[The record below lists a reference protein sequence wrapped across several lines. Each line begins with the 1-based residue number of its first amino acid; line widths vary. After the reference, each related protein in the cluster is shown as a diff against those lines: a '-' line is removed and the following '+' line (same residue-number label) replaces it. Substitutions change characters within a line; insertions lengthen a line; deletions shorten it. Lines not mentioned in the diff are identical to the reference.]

1 MDYTEAVRLAK
12 AGEDKGFNFL
22 YEETYKSK
30 YYLALQ
36 YMKNE
41 EAAKDV
47 LQEAYMKAFSKL
59 DMLEKPEAFSGW
71 LGTIV
76 GNTAKNM
83 LVKKN
88 PMLFSDIA
96 VNDEDESFEYQIEDD
111 NVEYQPETAYTRQ
124 ETQEL
129 VHELMHELM
138 DTLSEEQR
146 MCLLMF
152 HIEGTSIKEIA
163 ATLDCSENTV
173 KSRLNYGR
181 KNIKVKAEE
190 LQKKGYKLYSLAP
203 LPLLLYLLRVQEGY
217 LLADGTL
224 QAAGEHMAEQIF
236 RSLET
241 TQSTGM
247 SSVAQ
252 EAAKNSAKTAAK
264 AAKNGFIHTTAGK
277 ITVVV
282 VGLCI
287 VGGGVFYGL
296 SQMDSNDPVPETEIV
311 SEQDEIETDES
322 SEEPIAQEES
332 EPEQEEIDE
341 DAWIAAYEEI
351 LMDAPNQTYIY
362 EDLTVVE
369 PYINYM
375 LLDMEGDDLPEL
387 ILTVSSSAAEDVG
400 VLSFRNSLVYIYSY
414 SEDAGAQMKEE
425 YVYYMPGFARD
436 ENNNLIISERTSP
449 VSPKVTYYSVKM
461 ENGSLRKEEIYYEEF
476 IYPEDNLA
484 FNEEHGFVGLES
496 SEIDDLTLLLKNG
509 DSAKL
514 DEYLAEK
521 KAKEE
526 AEKNT
531 FTGTYTNG
539 QGESQTIS
547 EDGQMK
553 IIRWTNEYDVDLN
566 TGEKQEDGSILA
578 YKLVNGN
585 GDTVIRLYVYP
596 AGIPLSAPS
605 HDYSTLEETDSNKN
619 RLYFT
624 YSDAPNIK
632 SNVYYQAD

>member
-129 VHELMHELM
+129 VHELM

-277 ITVVV
+277 ITAVV

-539 QGESQTIS
+539 QGESETIS

-578 YKLVNGN
+578 YKLVNGD
-585 GDTVIRLYVYP
+585 GDTVIRIYVYP

>member
-129 VHELMHELM
+129 VHELM

-277 ITVVV
+277 ITAVV

-322 SEEPIAQEES
+322 SEEPIAQKES

-539 QGESQTIS
+539 QGESETIS

-578 YKLVNGN
+578 YKLVNGD
-585 GDTVIRLYVYP
+585 GDTVIRIYVYP

>member
-129 VHELMHELM
+129 VHELM

-163 ATLDCSENTV
+163 ATLDCSENMV

-264 AAKNGFIHTTAGK
+264 AAKNGFIHTIAGK
-277 ITVVV
+277 ITAVV

-539 QGESQTIS
+539 QGESETIS

-578 YKLVNGN
+578 YKLVNGD
-585 GDTVIRLYVYP
+585 GDTVIRIYVYP